1 MKETLIL
8 VNRFVTKIEIDSS
21 SLDPISEL
29 IEVFVKVNYIV
40 KYKVAT
46 LQSTKSVKEINFAKE
61 KIFQIDA
68 VSKIDILKYGNL
80 QSAENKKADI
90 RNPL

>member
-21 SLDPISEL
+21 SLDPVSEL

-46 LQSTKSVKEINFAKE
+46 L
-61 KIFQIDA
+61 
-68 VSKIDILKYGNL
+68 
-80 QSAENKKADI
+80 
-90 RNPL
+90 